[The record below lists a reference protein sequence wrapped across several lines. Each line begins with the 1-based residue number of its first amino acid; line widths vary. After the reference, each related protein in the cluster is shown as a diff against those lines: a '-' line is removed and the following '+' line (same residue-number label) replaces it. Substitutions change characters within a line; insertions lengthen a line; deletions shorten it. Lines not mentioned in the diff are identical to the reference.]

1 MLVRKI
7 PFFDTAVQP
16 QVSLNEPSFL
26 NEGAFCLSPFCFPK
40 EKKEALLLSVGD
52 ALTLSFVHRRK
63 TDDDET
69 TAILRKDNCFYE
81 KDEVWAL
88 LVSMTMRKRIEE
100 ETAVFYMALPIC
112 DYAPEDA
119 VLSLYYD
126 GVFIR
131 FLVNGVSINDHA
143 TGYDLFVPQNDRVY
157 ISAGFDGL
165 LLRKGELPMAY
176 RELREEGSIDFYMP
190 YGPFA
195 FAGDVMNF
203 YHDGTY
209 HLMYLFDRRHHGS
222 GNGRGAHYIA
232 HVTTTDFETFYE
244 QEPIVRLEAPYETCG
259 TGTML
264 FHNGKYYMSYG
275 LHSERYS
282 EALCGLP
289 ALSED
294 GMRYAVREV
303 SEVLEQGLVPA
314 GATYAVSED
323 GIRFTRSGKLF
334 HVSRNPSAYAE
345 KDGTISLYAGYG
357 GSSLHGAAALFRGTS
372 FDAPF
377 VFERKDMPPAC
388 TLPTRPTTECP
399 SLFARNG
406 YRYMIY
412 GFTGYRR
419 SLAPGEEE
427 MVDAY
432 SLGEEIYEGLGVP
445 MVCEMNGRHIMAGWP
460 RNAGWAAMIIH
471 RELID
476 EENGRLGMKWMP
488 ELVPDTHNDSLWPT
502 EENATEVD
510 LDITENYLL
519 SATVFPSDNGVVAL
533 KFLNQTGEGCEWRLD
548 VAAASA
554 QFADACEG
562 LAPAIPSMQSLL
574 EAADPTVSLYFK
586 TEVKDLPAYSRNFSI
601 SHLPG
606 LSKPFPLRA
615 LLRYSRKTQATYI
628 DVEIGGRRTM
638 ISGRNGLR
646 VSRLLM
652 ELKGGAQIKQIKL
665 SRLKHAVE

>member
-1 MLVRKI
+1 MLVRRI
-7 PFFDTAVQP
+7 PFFDTAARGATA
-16 QVSLNEPSFL
+16 LTDTSFL
-26 NEGAFCLSPFCFPK
+26 NEGAFCLSPISFPK
-40 EKKEALLLSVGD
+40 EKKEGLLLSVGD

-63 TDDDET
+63 TDEDEIA
-69 TAILRKDNCFYE
+69 AILRKDNCFYDR
-81 KDEVWAL
+81 DEVWAIL
-88 LVSMTMRKRIEE
+88 LSVTMRKRIEE
-100 ETAVFYMALPIC
+100 ESAVFYMALPIC

-119 VLSLYYD
+119 ALALYYD
-126 GVFIR
+126 GVFLR
-131 FLVNGVSINDHA
+131 FLVNGVGLNDHA
-143 TGYDLFVPQNDRVY
+143 TGCDLFVPKNDKIFV
-157 ISAGFDGL
+157 SDDLDGL
-165 LLRKGELPMAY
+165 LLRKGVLPMTY
-176 RELREEGSIDFYMP
+176 REIREEGSIDFYMP

-222 GNGRGAHYIA
+222 GNGRGAHFIA
-232 HVTTTDFETFYE
+232 HLTTTDFKAFYE
-244 QEPIVRLEAPYETCG
+244 QEPIVSLEAPYESYG

-282 EALCGLP
+282 EALCGLTP
-289 ALSED
+289 LTED
-294 GMRYAVREV
+294 GMRYCIRDVE
-303 SEVLEQGLVPA
+303 EVLAEGLLPA
-314 GATYAVSED
+314 GATYSVSDD
-323 GIRFTRSGKLF
+323 GIRFRRGGKLF

-357 GSSLHGAAALFRGTS
+357 GSILHGAAALFRGTS

-377 VFERKDMPPAC
+377 IFEKKDMPPAC

-399 SLFARNG
+399 SIFIRNG

-419 SLAPGEEE
+419 SLTPDTEE

-432 SLGEEIYEGLGVP
+432 PLGEEIYEGLGVP

-460 RNAGWAAMIIH
+460 KNAGWAAMIIH

-488 ELVPDTHNDSLWPT
+488 ELVPEVWDEVLLPV
-502 EENATEVD
+502 EENTTRSD
-510 LDITENYLL
+510 LDTTENYLF
-519 SATVFPSDNGVVAL
+519 SATVFPSDNGIVVL
-533 KFLNQTGEGCEWRLD
+533 KFLDDANEGCEWRLD
-548 VAAASA
+548 VATASA

-562 LAPAIPSMQSLL
+562 LAPVVPSMRALL
-574 EAADPTVSLYFK
+574 EEADPAVSLYFK
-586 TEVKDLPAYSRNFSI
+586 TGVEDLPVYSRNFSI
-601 SHLPG
+601 SHLLG
-606 LSKPFPLRA
+606 LEAAFPLRV
-615 LLRYSRKTQATYI
+615 LLRYSRKMQATYI

-638 ISGRNGLR
+638 LSGRNGLR
-646 VSRLLM
+646 VSRLLTQAD
-652 ELKGGAQIKQIKL
+652 GGAAIKNVKL
-665 SRLKHAVE
+665 SRLKHGVE